1 MTERIHV
8 AVGVIVNAAGQIL
21 VARRADTQHL
31 GGLWE
36 FPGGKLES
44 GETVQQALQRELREE
59 LAIEVL
65 GQRPFCRIEH
75 TYPGK
80 AVLLDVWIVD
90 HFDGTP
96 IGMEQQPLRWLGVD
110 QLRPEEFPAANR
122 LIIRRLRLPD
132 FVAIVDIN
140 TCPPSPM
147 HVKQNTLIR
156 LRWSDK
162 KNYSKYLDC
171 ALNLLA
177 EKKLQARATVLDL
190 DMALI
195 DDKGTASETLLTQ
208 AEALAGFHISSM
220 TLREITQRPVPDHFL
235 FGASCHN
242 EAELR
247 LAASL
252 DCDYVLLSPVQA
264 TASHPQAQTLGWQQF
279 HRLAAVS
286 PVPVYALG
294 GMQPEDL
301 QKAQSMGAK
310 GIAGIRLAATLLED

>member
-1 MTERIHV
+1 MTKRIHV
-8 AVGVIVNAAGQIL
+8 AVGVILNADGQIL

-36 FPGGKLES
+36 FPGGKLEP

-65 GQRPFCRIEH
+65 GQRPLCRIEH

-90 HFDGTP
+90 SFDGTP
-96 IGMEQQPLRWLGVD
+96 VGMEQQPLRWLDVD
-110 QLRPEEFPAANR
+110 QLKPEEFPAANR

-132 FVAIVDIN
+132 FVAIVDAK
-140 TCPPSPM
+140 TWPSKPL
-147 HVKQNTLIR
+147 HTSRNTLIR
-156 LRWSDK
+156 LRWADK
-162 KNYSKYLDC
+162 KNYSNYLDC
-171 ALNLLA
+171 ALNMLA
-177 EKKLQARATVLDL
+177 EKRLQAHAAVLDL
-190 DMALI
+190 DVSLI
-195 DDKGTASETLLTQ
+195 DHNGTASQTLLTR
-208 AEALAGFHISSM
+208 AEALAGFHISST

-235 FGASCHN
+235 LGASCHN

-264 TASHPQAQTLGWQQF
+264 TASHPEAQPLGWQQF
-279 HRLAAVS
+279 ENLAAAS

-294 GMQPEDL
+294 GMRPGDL
-301 QKAQSMGAK
+301 EKAQSMGAK
-310 GIAGIRLAATLLED
+310 GIAGITLSAALL